1 MGFYPGEK
9 METNLE
15 SNLHSNPNPNANAN
29 VNGSANSNA
38 NSSANSNANSNAKE
52 VPNTVLLAEDDPKD
66 RLEVRLHL
74 ELMGFV
80 VYDTPTGQE
89 AKEIFEQ
96 RVFSMVIIHFSIN
109 PLQSL
114 ELCRWVRANSNVP
127 IIMLTKRGELVDEQM
142 VIAAG
147 ADDYVSKPVDSK
159 ILSSRIVQQ
168 LRRGK
173 GQQSPRTNVL
183 TWGTMKMDLSSHE
196 FSVADKELHLT
207 NTEFQFLQLL
217 MENPQRIFTRN
228 QILEAIGVMKGV
240 GSNQLVDT
248 HASRLRKKIREH
260 GGPEVINV
268 IRSVGFRLV
277 DSSQSPDESLDT
289 SDDLDTPEVSGERK
303 IS

>member
-1 MGFYPGEK
+1 MEK
-9 METNLE
+9 NFDFAL
-15 SNLHSNPNPNANAN
+15 NPNLD
-29 VNGSANSNA
+29 
-38 NSSANSNANSNAKE
+38 AKE
-52 VPNTVLLAEDDPKD
+52 IANTVLLAEDDPKD

-80 VYDTPTGQE
+80 VYDTPTGKE

-96 RVFSMVIIHFSIN
+96 RVFNLVIIHFSIN

-127 IIMLTKRGELVDEQM
+127 IIMLTRRGDLVDEQM

-173 GQQSPRTNVL
+173 GQQSHRANVL

-277 DSSQSPDESLDT
+277 DSSRSTE
-289 SDDLDTPEVSGERK
+289 GENGNSNHQVYQEDQDGQK

>member
-1 MGFYPGEK
+1 MR
-9 METNLE
+9 LE
-15 SNLHSNPNPNANAN
+15 LFASAKGARVSNLVKTMDKNLDSKEIPNN
-29 VNGSANSNA
+29 
-38 NSSANSNANSNAKE
+38 
-52 VPNTVLLAEDDPKD
+52 VLLAEDDPKD

-80 VYDTPTGQE
+80 VYDTPT
-89 AKEIFEQ
+89 AKEAQEVFEQ
-96 RVFSMVIIHFSIN
+96 RTFNLVIIHFSIN
-109 PLQSL
+109 PLRSL
-114 ELCRWVRANSNVP
+114 ELCRWLRATSNVP
-127 IIMLTKRGELVDEQM
+127 ILMLTQRGELVDEQM
-142 VIAAG
+142 AIAAG

-168 LRRGK
+168 MRRGR
-173 GQQSPRTNVL
+173 GQQSPRTNIL
-183 TWGTMKMDLSSHE
+183 TWGTMKMDLSNHE

-277 DSSQSPDESLDT
+277 DSSNNPGETLDD
-289 SDDLDTPEVSGERK
+289 SEESGERR

>member
-1 MGFYPGEK
+1 
-9 METNLE
+9 METKKE
-15 SNLHSNPNPNANAN
+15 SE
-29 VNGSANSNA
+29 
-38 NSSANSNANSNAKE
+38 E
-52 VPNTVLLAEDDPKD
+52 VPNNVLLAEDDPKD

-80 VYDTPTGQE
+80 VYDTPTGSE

-96 RVFSMVIIHFSIN
+96 RVFSLVVIHFSIN

-114 ELCRWVRANSNVP
+114 ELCRYLRATSNVP
-127 IIMLTKRGELVDEQM
+127 IIMLTRRGELVDEQM
-142 VIAAG
+142 VMAAG
-147 ADDYVSKPVDSK
+147 ADDYVSKPIDSK

-168 LRRGK
+168 MRRGQ
-173 GQQSPRTNVL
+173 GQRSPRANVL
-183 TWGTMKMDLSSHE
+183 SWGSMKMDLSSHA
-196 FSVADKELHLT
+196 FTVADKELHLT

-248 HASRLRKKIREH
+248 HASRLRKKIREN

-277 DSSQSPDESLDT
+277 DSTKNPPMEDS
-289 SDDLDTPEVSGERK
+289 EVA
-303 IS
+303 

>member
-1 MGFYPGEK
+1 MV
-9 METNLE
+9 TNQDE
-15 SNLHSNPNPNANAN
+15 DA
-29 VNGSANSNA
+29 
-38 NSSANSNANSNAKE
+38 
-52 VPNTVLLAEDDPKD
+52 VPTNVLLAEDDPMD

-74 ELMGFV
+74 ELMGFI
-80 VYDTPTGQE
+80 VYDTPTGKE
-89 AKEIFEQ
+89 AKEIFQQ
-96 RVFSMVIIHFSIN
+96 RDFSLVLIHFSIN

-114 ELCRWVRANSNVP
+114 ELCRWLRASSTVP
-127 IIMLTKRGELVDEQM
+127 IIMLTRRGELVDEQSELVDEQM

-147 ADDYVSKPVDSK
+147 ADDYVSKPLDSN

-173 GQQSPRTNVL
+173 GQHLPRANIL
-183 TWGTMKMDLSSHE
+183 SWGAMKMDLSNHE
-196 FSVADKELHLT
+196 FTVADKELHLT

-228 QILEAIGVMKGV
+228 QILEAIGVVKGV

-277 DSSQSPDESLDT
+277 DATKNPQNEGR
-289 SDDLDTPEVSGERK
+289 EVEEVLPQ
-303 IS
+303 

>member
-1 MGFYPGEK
+1 
-9 METNLE
+9 METKRE
-15 SNLHSNPNPNANAN
+15 TD
-29 VNGSANSNA
+29 
-38 NSSANSNANSNAKE
+38 E
-52 VPNTVLLAEDDPKD
+52 VPNNVLLAEDDPKD
-66 RLEVRLHL
+66 RLETRLHL
-74 ELMGFV
+74 ELMGFI
-80 VYDTPTGQE
+80 VYDTPTGRE

-96 RVFSMVIIHFSIN
+96 RDFSLVLIHFSIN

-114 ELCRWVRANSNVP
+114 ELCRWLRANSNVP

-147 ADDYVSKPVDSK
+147 ADDYVSKPLDSK

-168 LRRGK
+168 MRRGK
-173 GQQSPRTNVL
+173 GQRSPRANIL
-183 TWGTMKMDLSSHE
+183 TWGTMKMDLSNHE
-196 FSVADKELHLT
+196 FTVADKELHLT

-228 QILEAIGVMKGV
+228 QILEAIGVMNVV

-248 HASRLRKKIREH
+248 HASRLRKKIREN

-277 DSSQSPDESLDT
+277 DSSHKAPEETIDED
-289 SDDLDTPEVSGERK
+289 
-303 IS
+303 

>member
-1 MGFYPGEK
+1 
-9 METNLE
+9 METKRE
-15 SNLHSNPNPNANAN
+15 TD
-29 VNGSANSNA
+29 
-38 NSSANSNANSNAKE
+38 E
-52 VPNTVLLAEDDPKD
+52 VPNNVLLAEDDPKD
-66 RLEVRLHL
+66 RLETRLHL
-74 ELMGFV
+74 ELMGFI
-80 VYDTPTGQE
+80 VYDTPTGRE

-96 RVFSMVIIHFSIN
+96 RDFSLVLIHFSIN

-114 ELCRWVRANSNVP
+114 ELCRWIRANSNVP

-147 ADDYVSKPVDSK
+147 ADDYVSKPLHSK

-168 LRRGK
+168 MRRGK
-173 GQQSPRTNVL
+173 GQRSPRANIL
-183 TWGTMKMDLSSHE
+183 TWGTMKMDLSNHE
-196 FSVADKELHLT
+196 FTVGDKELHLT

-248 HASRLRKKIREH
+248 HASRLRKKIREN

-277 DSSQSPDESLDT
+277 DSSHKAPEETIDED
-289 SDDLDTPEVSGERK
+289 
-303 IS
+303 

>member
-1 MGFYPGEK
+1 
-9 METNLE
+9 MEPHHE
-15 SNLHSNPNPNANAN
+15 VEEIPNN
-29 VNGSANSNA
+29 
-38 NSSANSNANSNAKE
+38 
-52 VPNTVLLAEDDPKD
+52 VLLAEDDSKD

-80 VYDTPTGQE
+80 VYDTPSNAE

-96 RVFSMVIIHFSIN
+96 RIFSLVLIHFSTN

-114 ELCRWVRANSNVP
+114 ELCRWIRASSNVP
-127 IIMLTKRGELVDEQM
+127 IIMITKRGELVDEQM
-142 VIAAG
+142 VMAAG
-147 ADDYVSKPVDSK
+147 ADDYVTKPIDSK

-168 LRRGK
+168 MRRGK
-173 GQQSPRTNVL
+173 SQRSPRANIL
-183 TWGTMKMDLSSHE
+183 SWGTMKMDLSNHE
-196 FSVADKELHLT
+196 FTVGDKELHLT

-248 HASRLRKKIREH
+248 HASRLRKKIREN

-277 DSSQSPDESLDT
+277 DSPKNAMSGSHEHES
-289 SDDLDTPEVSGERK
+289 E
-303 IS
+303 

>member
-1 MGFYPGEK
+1 
-9 METNLE
+9 METNHE
-15 SNLHSNPNPNANAN
+15 SD
-29 VNGSANSNA
+29 
-38 NSSANSNANSNAKE
+38 E
-52 VPNTVLLAEDDPKD
+52 VPNNVLLAEDDPKD
-66 RLEVRLHL
+66 RLETRLHL
-74 ELMGFV
+74 ELMGFI
-80 VYDTPTGQE
+80 VYDTPTGRE
-89 AKEIFEQ
+89 AKEIFQQ
-96 RVFSMVIIHFSIN
+96 RDFSLVLIHFSIN

-114 ELCRWVRANSNVP
+114 ELCRWLRANSNVP

-147 ADDYVSKPVDSK
+147 ADDYVSKPLDSK

-168 LRRGK
+168 MRRGK
-173 GQQSPRTNVL
+173 GQRSPRANIL
-183 TWGTMKMDLSSHE
+183 SWGTMKMDLSNHE
-196 FSVADKELHLT
+196 FTVADKELHLT

-248 HASRLRKKIREH
+248 HASRLRKKIRDH

-277 DSSQSPDESLDT
+277 DSSHKAPEETIDED
-289 SDDLDTPEVSGERK
+289 
-303 IS
+303 

>member
-1 MGFYPGEK
+1 
-9 METNLE
+9 MEPKRETDE
-15 SNLHSNPNPNANAN
+15 IPNN
-29 VNGSANSNA
+29 
-38 NSSANSNANSNAKE
+38 
-52 VPNTVLLAEDDPKD
+52 VLLAEDDPKD
-66 RLEVRLHL
+66 RLETRLHL
-74 ELMGFV
+74 ELMGFI
-80 VYDTPTGQE
+80 VYDTPTGRE

-96 RVFSMVIIHFSIN
+96 RDFSLVLIHFSIN

-114 ELCRWVRANSNVP
+114 ELCRWIRANSNVP

-147 ADDYVSKPVDSK
+147 ADDYVSKPLDSK

-168 LRRGK
+168 MRRGK
-173 GQQSPRTNVL
+173 GQRSPRANIL
-183 TWGTMKMDLSSHE
+183 TWGTMKMDLSNHE
-196 FSVADKELHLT
+196 FTVVDKELHLT

-240 GSNQLVDT
+240 GSDQLVDT
-248 HASRLRKKIREH
+248 HASRLRKKIREN

-277 DSSQSPDESLDT
+277 DSSHKNEEES
-289 SDDLDTPEVSGERK
+289 SEVA
-303 IS
+303 

>member
-1 MGFYPGEK
+1 MQHPQEI
-9 METNLE
+9 
-15 SNLHSNPNPNANAN
+15 AD
-29 VNGSANSNA
+29 
-38 NSSANSNANSNAKE
+38 
-52 VPNTVLLAEDDPKD
+52 VPNNVLLAEDDPKD
-66 RLEVRLHL
+66 RLETRLHL
-74 ELMGFV
+74 ELMGFI
-80 VYDTPTGQE
+80 VYDTPTSVE
-89 AKEIFEQ
+89 AKEIFSQ
-96 RVFSMVIIHFSIN
+96 RDFSLVLIHFSIN

-114 ELCRWVRANSNVP
+114 ELCRWIRAESNVP
-127 IIMLTKRGELVDEQM
+127 IIMMTKRGELVDEQM
-142 VIAAG
+142 VMAAG
-147 ADDYVSKPVDSK
+147 ADDYVSKPIDSN

-168 LRRGK
+168 IRRGR
-173 GQQSPRTNVL
+173 GQRSPRANILV
-183 TWGTMKMDLSSHE
+183 WGTMKMDLSNHE

-277 DSSQSPDESLDT
+277 DSPHGELDLLESK
-289 SDDLDTPEVSGERK
+289 V
-303 IS
+303 I

>member
-1 MGFYPGEK
+1 
-9 METNLE
+9 METNHEPAE
-15 SNLHSNPNPNANAN
+15 SPNN
-29 VNGSANSNA
+29 
-38 NSSANSNANSNAKE
+38 
-52 VPNTVLLAEDDPKD
+52 VLLAEDDPKD
-66 RLEVRLHL
+66 RLETRLHL

-80 VYDTPTGQE
+80 VYDTPTGKE

-96 RVFSMVIIHFSIN
+96 RDFSLVLIHFSIN

-114 ELCRWVRANSNVP
+114 ELCRWLRANSNVP

-147 ADDYVSKPVDSK
+147 ADDYVSKPLDSK

-168 LRRGK
+168 MRRGK
-173 GQQSPRTNVL
+173 GQRSPRANIL
-183 TWGTMKMDLSSHE
+183 TWGTMKMDLSNHE
-196 FSVADKELHLT
+196 FTVADKELHLT

-248 HASRLRKKIREH
+248 HASRLRKKIREN

-277 DSSQSPDESLDT
+277 DSSNRAPAES
-289 SDDLDTPEVSGERK
+289 SDDD
-303 IS
+303 

>member
-1 MGFYPGEK
+1 MV
-9 METNLE
+9 TNQDE
-15 SNLHSNPNPNANAN
+15 DA
-29 VNGSANSNA
+29 
-38 NSSANSNANSNAKE
+38 
-52 VPNTVLLAEDDPKD
+52 VPTNVLLAEDDPKD

-74 ELMGFV
+74 ELMGFI
-80 VYDTPTGQE
+80 VYDTPTSKE
-89 AKEIFEQ
+89 AKEIFQQ
-96 RVFSMVIIHFSIN
+96 RDFSLVLIHFSIN

-114 ELCRWVRANSNVP
+114 ELCRWIRASSTVP
-127 IIMLTKRGELVDEQM
+127 IIMLTRRGELVDEQM

-147 ADDYVSKPVDSK
+147 ADDYVSKPLDSK

-168 LRRGK
+168 LRRGT
-173 GQQSPRTNVL
+173 GQHLPRANIL
-183 TWGTMKMDLSSHE
+183 SWGLMKMDLSNHE
-196 FSVADKELHLT
+196 FTVADKELHLT

-260 GGPEVINV
+260 GGPDVINV

-277 DSSQSPDESLDT
+277 DSSKNPHGAIPHSEEFPT
-289 SDDLDTPEVSGERK
+289 T
-303 IS
+303 